1 MQVLL
6 EESFLLPIQS
16 NNRHLVKLVTYFY
29 SFSLK
34 QNEFCSN
41 VWWQTSA
48 GLRVL
53 FFTFITGGSEML
65 KHLTTRE
72 EHCTATPAC
81 AQRGRRDVARKAG
94 SGSHHSQVCLR
105 PHRCLAG
112 RGLGSLGAGP
122 DGRHCFLG
130 ISSRVWWWR
139 TGGIKPQTRQGV
151 CQSAAWGVRAEW
163 RGASWPMLCVVGGVC
178 LCTELL
184 LG

>member
-1 MQVLL
+1 MLL
-6 EESFLLPIQS
+6 EESFLLSIQS

-41 VWWQTSA
+41 IWWQTSA

-94 SGSHHSQVCLR
+94 SGGQPPQPGVPQASQMLGGEGTWESWSR
-105 PHRCLAG
+105 PR
-112 RGLGSLGAGP
+112 
-122 DGRHCFLG
+122 
-130 ISSRVWWWR
+130 WE
-139 TGGIKPQTRQGV
+139 T
-151 CQSAAWGVRAEW
+151 
-163 RGASWPMLCVVGGVC
+163 
-178 LCTELL
+178 LL
-184 LG
+184 LRDFFPRMVVADRRQ